1 MGAFGHA
8 TGVVGRHRH
17 AATLTGTTAVVATYS
32 GPAGRVYVMR
42 PANLEAAV
50 GLLRAARPGE
60 WHAVLFA
67 TGLQA
72 AQEYA
77 RSIANGAMAWQA

>member
-1 MGAFGHA
+1 
-8 TGVVGRHRH
+8 
-17 AATLTGTTAVVATYS
+17 
-32 GPAGRVYVMR
+32 MR